1 MKLSLYII
9 VTVAF
14 FTACKSPFHGLSDQ
28 EKRKYQVFKYSDST
42 KVADDLLAITSED
55 IPTLTHEN
63 NRNLIIFFTSWC
75 PGSKENIPKVITTL
89 RNSDINIVLITPDD
103 YYFKSNY
110 EKYRAELDYSKS
122 VYFLDADV
130 YTSWNPHKKMKAF
143 MKEAFPAIKNVRGFP
158 SGLYTENGQ
167 VVASGIINTDF
178 IDSYLRK

>member
-1 MKLSLYII
+1 MKSPLYII
-9 VTVAF
+9 LTIAC

-28 EKRKYQVFKYSDST
+28 EKRKYQISKYSDST
-42 KVADDLLAITSED
+42 SAADDLLAITSED

-63 NRNLIIFFTSWC
+63 DRNLIIFFTSWC
-75 PGSKENIPKVITTL
+75 PGSKENLPKVITTL
-89 RNSDINIVLITPDD
+89 RNSEINIVLITPDD

-110 EKYRAELDYSKS
+110 EKYRLELDYSKR

-158 SGLYTENGQ
+158 SGLYTENGK
-167 VVASGIINTDF
+167 VVASGIINMDLINNIF
-178 IDSYLRK
+178 RR